1 MELTRL
7 IKIKFFSFN
16 TNKTRGHEYKIFKKQ
31 CRTKYRLK
39 SFSHRIVETWNS
51 LPAEIVSAGSV
62 NSFKS
67 LLNKHWRNEPFQ
79 FSPLYI
85 EPEEE
90 KFFTCTDGSER
101 LASN

>member
-1 MELTRL
+1 M
-7 IKIKFFSFN
+7 
-16 TNKTRGHEYKIFKKQ
+16 NKTRGHEYKIFKKQ

-51 LPAEIVSAGSV
+51 LPAEIVSAESV

-67 LLNKHWRNEPFQ
+67 LLNKHWRNEPFK

-90 KFFTCTDGSER
+90 KFSTYTDGSER